1 MRVML
6 DVIWDNNIHDQ
17 YHQALQADTAQD
29 WDVDWDTAQD
39 WDLDE
44 TSDVEDPEKKAK
56 CDLGEYKREMA
67 DKETLFQIAVLEM
80 ARKSTAD
87 QQVHLDF
94 ERAQME
100 REDFR
105 AQLLRAK

>member
-1 MRVML
+1 M
-6 DVIWDNNIHDQ
+6 DNNILEE
-17 YHQALQADTAQD
+17 YHEALQADVDLAQD
-29 WDVDWDTAQD
+29 FWTGPGYERD
-39 WDLDE
+39 DE

-56 CDLGEYKREMA
+56 CDLEEYKREMA